1 MAYFADRTINLINLH
16 YAVRSIAMTGAGAF
30 YAAYLVVAGVPVP
43 GVFASFAAILMGR
56 FLIRPFI
63 LGLAARHGMRR
74 LIIWGTA
81 VSACQYPIL
90 PFVHGPGPALYAL
103 VVLGAVADTLY
114 WPCYHAYFASLGDDA
129 LRGRQVSAREAIAA
143 LIGVVSPLATGALL
157 VSFGPQ
163 IAFGAT
169 AVVVAAS
176 ALPLLK
182 TPDVATARS
191 VPGAFRASRAGV
203 LLFVG
208 DGFMGGI
215 YFFVWRV
222 ALFLVLKESFMAFGG
237 ALAIAAVAGAGAG
250 LLLGRHIDEGNG
262 RRAANIACGVV
273 AAIIVFRAV
282 ATVTPAL
289 AVFANAVTA
298 IGGCL
303 YIPTLMS
310 VVYTLSKG
318 APCTLRF
325 QVAAEAGWDVG
336 GSASLIAAAL
346 LSWIGTPLWLVLLLG
361 LIGIAWQFVLLRRY
375 HVQRA
380 VALGLHSEAV
390 PVPGEAR

>member
-1 MAYFADRTINLINLH
+1 MAYFGDRTINLLNLH

-30 YAAYLVVAGVPVP
+30 FAAYLVTAGVPVP
-43 GVFASFAAILMGR
+43 GVFATFAAILMGR
-56 FLIRPFI
+56 FLIRPLI

-74 LIIWGTA
+74 LIIWGTVVA
-81 VSACQYPIL
+81 AAQYPLL
-90 PFVHGPGPALYAL
+90 PFVHGPGLPLYGL
-103 VVLGAVADTLY
+103 IVLGAVADTLY
-114 WPCYHAYFASLGDDA
+114 WPCYHAYFACLGDDA
-129 LRGRQVSAREAIAA
+129 ERGRQVSAREAIAA

-169 AVVVAAS
+169 AIVIAAS
-176 ALPLLK
+176 ALPLFF
-182 TPDVATARS
+182 TPDVATNRS

-222 ALFLVLKESFMAFGG
+222 ALFLVLGEDFMSFGG

-250 LLLGRHIDEGNG
+250 LLLGKHIDQGNG
-262 RRAANIACGVV
+262 RNAAYIACGVV
-273 AAIIVFRAV
+273 AGIILFRA
-282 ATVTPAL
+282 AASFTPAL
-289 AVFANAVTA
+289 AVFANALSA
-298 IGGCL
+298 MGGCL

-310 VVYTLSKG
+310 VVYTLGKA

-336 GSASLIAAAL
+336 GSASLLAAAL
-346 LSWIGTPLWLVLLLG
+346 LTWVGTPLWAVLLLG
-361 LIGIAWQFVLLRRY
+361 LLGIAWQFVLLRFHY
-375 HVQRA
+375 AQRA
-380 VALGLHSEAV
+380 AES
-390 PVPGEAR
+390 